1 MKKGEVQ
8 LQESILVTFFIIVI
22 IGLSLILYYKFT
34 LNSVNNYEMDYMEQ
48 QLLSSLIVLPGDFG
62 YTHLGES
69 ANAIDTSKLFYDDLN
84 YGAKTIIVE
93 QVYPCEEDDVKCDL
107 TTYPNCNYFAVYNK
121 TNVRLKNTLIHSMP
135 VSLYY
140 PLDDTYK
147 LGKLSVYLYY

>member
-22 IGLSLILYYKFT
+22 IGLSLILFYKFT
-34 LNSVNNYEMDYMEQ
+34 LNSIDNYERDYMEQ
-48 QLLSSLIVLPGDFG
+48 QLLSSLTILPNDFG

-69 ANAIDTSKLFYDDLN
+69 TNTIDTSKLFYDKLD
-84 YGAKTIIVE
+84 YGAKTIIIE
-93 QVYPCEEDDVKCDL
+93 QVYPFQENNVKCDL
-107 TTYPNCNYFAVYNK
+107 TNYPDCNYFVVYNK
-121 TNVRLKNTLIHSMP
+121 TNYRLKNTLTHSMP

-140 PLDDTYK
+140 PLGDAYK